1 MHKIENGRDID
12 ESSRQRRGALHLV
25 TVEAAPVQAI
35 AAPAASDDNTE
46 IKPGPPAQ
54 LALASD
60 SEHLP
65 LHAAAGDDSMMSSP
79 PTPASAR
86 IELRENRWKE
96 QLVAAKGRW
105 SRLSEQELLASDGN
119 EMALARLITKRY
131 GIDHTR
137 ASVQV
142 CRFLADPPG

>member
-1 MHKIENGRDID
+1 MDKIENATSTVG
-12 ESSRQRRGALHLV
+12 SSRQRAGAVHLAKS
-25 TVEAAPVQAI
+25 TPEAA
-35 AAPAASDDNTE
+35 AAATDDISE
-46 IKPGPPAQ
+46 IKASPPAQ
-54 LALASD
+54 VALASD
-60 SEHLP
+60 SEHMP

-79 PTPASAR
+79 PPPASAR

-119 EMALARLITKRY
+119 EVALARLITKRY
-131 GIDHTR
+131 GIDHSR

-142 CRFLADPPG
+142 RRFLADQPN